1 MKISRHTA
9 TIPSILA
16 LAIGLPFAAVAQKI
30 VDAGEISLD
39 GWSYDALY
47 DPEAWSVGDFFGAA
61 VYDPDNNEIGGVE
74 DVVFNDSGEL
84 LAIIAEVGGF
94 WDIGDTHVSVPWEET
109 TIHDNGRIEIP
120 LTEAVL
126 EDYDL
131 FDYSGL
137 PGTALAEDIV
147 AEVDEEPL
155 GYRVWRASELMGD
168 YVRIQDE
175 DSTWINYGTVTDIIV
190 RDAQIVGTIVNTSY
204 QQGAGRVAFPYTPTT
219 PGGIRAPSVDLPVL
233 MGDAEALPLFDP
245 GQVDGG

>member
-1 MKISRHTA
+1 MKIPRHTA
-9 TIPSILA
+9 AIPSMLA
-16 LAIGLPFAAVAQKI
+16 LAIGLPSAAIGQTI
-30 VDAGEISLD
+30 VDAGEITLD

-47 DPEAWSVGDFFGAA
+47 DPEAWSVDNFFGAA
-61 VYDPDNNEIGGVE
+61 VYDPDSNEIGDVE
-74 DVVFNDSGEL
+74 DVVFNDSGEV

-94 WDIGDTHVSVPWEET
+94 WDLGDTHVSVPWEET
-109 TIHDNGRIEIP
+109 TIHDDGRIEIP

-137 PGTALAEDIV
+137 PGTELAEDIV
-147 AEVDEEPL
+147 AEVDDEPL

-175 DSTWINYGTVTDIIV
+175 GSTWINYGTVTDIIV
-190 RDAQIVGTIVNTSY
+190 HDAGIVGTIVNTSY
-204 QQGAGRVAFPYTPTT
+204 QLGAGQVAFPYTSTT

-233 MGDAEALPLFDP
+233 LGDAEALPLFDP
-245 GQVDGG
+245 GQVGGR